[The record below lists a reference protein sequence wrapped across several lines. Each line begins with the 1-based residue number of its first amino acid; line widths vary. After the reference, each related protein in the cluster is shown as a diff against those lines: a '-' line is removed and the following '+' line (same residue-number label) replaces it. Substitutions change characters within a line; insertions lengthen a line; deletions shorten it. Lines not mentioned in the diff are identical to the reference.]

1 MDSEYWSIGVL
12 EYWSIGVQ
20 EFRSW
25 ELGRSRSPLPG
36 RLWISLAPALLN
48 PESRPIRANGSSRID
63 LRAGRMSRKL
73 TAAIQMPDNSESKK
87 SFEAGKLIQ
96 LAYLVAILCALAWAK
111 EFLLPVVLAIL
122 ISFLLAPVVS
132 RLERWGFHPV
142 LAVLGVATI
151 AFVMIGGLCATM
163 SIESLDLV
171 NSIPK
176 YRDNIHAKWA
186 AIQKG
191 PSGPLN
197 LALRNIGALT
207 DDLSKVTAPAGGA
220 EKLEPTKVQI
230 VSSADSA
237 LELVKNSVAP
247 VLGPAAELAVIVVL
261 VVFIL
266 LERMRFRER
275 FLRLIGHSRLATTT
289 LAVDEAGSRISSFL
303 FGQLVVN
310 GAYAVV
316 LAIGLSLIGIP
327 NALLW
332 AVLTLV
338 LRFIPYVGLW
348 MSAFFPLVLSIAI
361 STTWKEPILTL
372 GLYCFLEV
380 FTNNVV
386 EPIVLGGSAG
396 MSPLAVIVSAL
407 FWTWIWGPIGLLLAT
422 PLTASL
428 VALGRYFP
436 AFHVFSVLLAA
447 DPPTP
452 LETKL
457 IRFLTESRLSEAK
470 ALIHEQG
477 GTQLTVELAEELL
490 MPAIRAIENDLF
502 PGPRVHQ
509 TKSRIY
515 EQMREIIEEL
525 TIPAPANQA
534 QIEEPD
540 KLAPER
546 PGIVIVPYLGEG
558 DEVVGRI
565 LARLLEAEEIG
576 ADLLSW
582 RTLRAEKVKRLK
594 ELDAKQIVLSAIE
607 SRSAITVGKMAHSI
621 QQLVPGALIFVGLWS
636 LPKEGAARS
645 VRKIKES
652 SGSVVYTNLS
662 EAVRGIASVI
672 SAADKEPHPVAGAA
686 VAAAPGE

>member
-1 MDSEYWSIGVL
+1 M

-25 ELGRSRSPLPG
+25 ELGSFRSPLPG

-407 FWTWIWGPIGLLLAT
+407 FWTWLWGPIGLLLAT

-436 AFHVFSVLLAA
+436 AFHVFNVLLAA

-457 IRFLTESRLSEAK
+457 IRLLTESRLSEAK

-477 GTQLTVELAEELL
+477 GTQLTVEIAEEVLI
-490 MPAIRAIENDLF
+490 PAIRAIENDLF

-515 EQMREIIEEL
+515 EQMRELIEEL
-525 TIPAPANQA
+525 TIPTPANKSLL
-534 QIEEPD
+534 EDPD

-546 PGIVIVPYLGEG
+546 PEIVIVPYLGEG

-607 SRSAITVGKMAHSI
+607 QGQPS
-621 QQLVPGALIFVGLWS
+621 P
-636 LPKEGAARS
+636 
-645 VRKIKES
+645 
-652 SGSVVYTNLS
+652 S
-662 EAVRGIASVI
+662 EKWRIPSNN
-672 SAADKEPHPVAGAA
+672 
-686 VAAAPGE
+686 

>member
-1 MDSEYWSIGVL
+1 
-12 EYWSIGVQ
+12 
-20 EFRSW
+20 
-25 ELGRSRSPLPG
+25 
-36 RLWISLAPALLN
+36 
-48 PESRPIRANGSSRID
+48 
-63 LRAGRMSRKL
+63 
-73 TAAIQMPDNSESKK
+73 MPDNLESKK
-87 SFEAGKLIQ
+87 SFEPGKLIQ
-96 LAYLVAILCALAWAK
+96 LAYLVLILCAFTWAK
-111 EFLLPVVLAIL
+111 EFLLPIVLAIL

-151 AFVMIGGLCATM
+151 AFALIGGLCATM
-163 SIESLDLV
+163 SLQSLDLV

-207 DDLSKVTAPAGGA
+207 DDLSKVTAPAGGG
-220 EKLEPTKVQI
+220 EKLQPTKVQI

-247 VLGPAAELAVIVVL
+247 ILGPAAELAVIVVL

-266 LERMRFRER
+266 LERKRFRDR

-316 LAIGLSLIGIP
+316 VAIGLTLIGIP

-338 LRFIPYVGLW
+338 LRFLPYVGLW

-361 STTWKEPILTL
+361 STTWREPILTL

-407 FWTWIWGPIGLLLAT
+407 FWTWLWGPIGLLLAT

-470 ALIHEQG
+470 ALIHDQG
-477 GTQLTVELAEELL
+477 GELTVEIAEEIL
-490 MPAIRAIENDLF
+490 MPAIRAVENDLF
-502 PGPRVHQ
+502 PGPRIHQ

-515 EQMREIIEEL
+515 EQMRELIEEL
-525 TIPAPANQA
+525 TIPTPSNKSLL
-534 QIEEPD
+534 ENPD
-540 KLAPER
+540 KLPER

-565 LARLLEAEEIG
+565 LARLLEAEAIS

-594 ELDAKQIVLSAIE
+594 ELDAKQVVLSAIE
-607 SRSAITVGKMAHSI
+607 TRSAITVGKMAHSI
-621 QQLVPGALIFVGLWS
+621 QQLIPGALIFVGLWS
-636 LPKEGAARS
+636 LPQEGAARS
-645 VRKIKES
+645 VRKVKDS
-652 SGSVVYTNLS
+652 SGSIVYTNLS
-662 EAVRGIASVI
+662 EAVRGIASLT
-672 SAADKEPHPVAGAA
+672 SAADKEPHPAA
-686 VAAAPGE
+686 TTATTATTTAE

>member
-1 MDSEYWSIGVL
+1 MS
-12 EYWSIGVQ
+12 Q
-20 EFRSW
+20 
-25 ELGRSRSPLPG
+25 
-36 RLWISLAPALLN
+36 RLATS
-48 PESRPIRANGSSRID
+48 
-63 LRAGRMSRKL
+63 
-73 TAAIQMPDNSESKK
+73 TQMPDNLESKK
-87 SFEAGKLIQ
+87 SFEPSKLIA
-96 LAYLVAILCALAWAK
+96 LAYLILILCVFTWAK
-111 EFLLPVVLAIL
+111 EFLLPIVLAIL

-132 RLERWGFHPV
+132 RLERWGLHPV
-142 LAVLGVATI
+142 LAVFGVATI
-151 AFVMIGGLCATM
+151 AFALIGAVCATM
-163 SIESLDLV
+163 SLQSLDLV

-197 LALRNIGALT
+197 LALRNLGTLT
-207 DDLSKVTAPAGGA
+207 DDLSRVTAPSREAG
-220 EKLEPTKVQI
+220 KLEPTKVQI

-237 LELVKNSVAP
+237 LELVKNSVTP

-266 LERMRFRER
+266 LERKRFRDR

-289 LAVDEAGSRISSFL
+289 LAVDEAGSRIGSFL

-310 GAYAVV
+310 GAYALV
-316 LAIGLSLIGIP
+316 LAIGLTLIGIP

-338 LRFIPYVGLW
+338 LRFLPYVGLW
-348 MSAFFPLVLSIAI
+348 LSAFFPLVLSIAI

-407 FWTWIWGPIGLLLAT
+407 FWTWLWGPIGLLLAT

-457 IRFLTESRLSEAK
+457 IRLLTESRLSEAK
-470 ALIHEQG
+470 ALVHEQG
-477 GTQLTVELAEELL
+477 GTHLTVEIAEEVLI
-490 MPAIRAIENDLF
+490 PAIRAIENDLF

-509 TKSRIY
+509 TKLRIY
-515 EQMREIIEEL
+515 EQMRELIEEL
-525 TIPAPANQA
+525 TIPTPANKSLL
-534 QIEEPD
+534 EDPG

-565 LARLLEAEEIG
+565 LARLLEAEEVD
-576 ADLLSW
+576 AHLLSW

-594 ELDAKQIVLSAIE
+594 ELDAKQIVISAIE
-607 SRSAITVGKMAHSI
+607 ARSSITLGKMAHSI

-652 SGSVVYTNLS
+652 SGSVVYTNLN
-662 EAVRGIASVI
+662 EAVRGIATLR
-672 SAADKEPHPVAGAA
+672 SAADKEPHPVSA
-686 VAAAPGE
+686 E

>member
-1 MDSEYWSIGVL
+1 
-12 EYWSIGVQ
+12 
-20 EFRSW
+20 
-25 ELGRSRSPLPG
+25 
-36 RLWISLAPALLN
+36 
-48 PESRPIRANGSSRID
+48 
-63 LRAGRMSRKL
+63 MSRKL

-163 SIESLDLV
+163 SIQSLDLV

-220 EKLEPTKVQI
+220 EKFEPTKVQI

-275 FLRLIGHSRLATTT
+275 FLRLIGHSRFATTT

-407 FWTWIWGPIGLLLAT
+407 FWTWIWGPVGLLLAT

-565 LARLLEAEEIG
+565 LARLLEAQEIG

-662 EAVRGIASVI
+662 GAVRGIASVI
-672 SAADKEPHPVAGAA
+672 SAADKEPHPAAVAS